1 MAKRNPSRAQGK
13 SDAAGA
19 RAKKGEAL
27 RRRVLGHDHVNRSL
41 AEADAL
47 TADLTRLIHEW
58 VWHDIWSRP
67 GLPLKTRSLINVA
80 LLTALNRPR
89 ELKLHLRGAFNNGCS
104 VEEIREVLLHTALY
118 AGVPATI
125 DSVHVVRD
133 TLKEMGH
140 PMTARGTAKAAPRSK
155 T

>member
-1 MAKRNPSRAQGK
+1 MAQSKTTSPGKR
-13 SDAAGA
+13 SDTSSA

-27 RRRVLGHDHVNRSL
+27 RRRVLGDEHVDRSL

-47 TADLTRLIHEW
+47 SDDLNRLIHEW

-89 ELKLHLRGAFNNGCS
+89 ELKLHLKGAFNNGCT
-104 VEEIREVLLHTALY
+104 VDEIREVLLHTALY

-125 DSVHVVRD
+125 DSMHVVRD
-133 TLKEMGH
+133 TLRDMG
-140 PMTARGTAKAAPRSK
+140 PPPTARGKTGAAPRRRK
-155 T
+155 

>member
-1 MAKRNPSRAQGK
+1 VANPNFSSADRKPGGT
-13 SDAAGA
+13 SA

-27 RRRVLGHDHVNRSL
+27 RRRVLGHDHVDRSL

-47 TADLTRLIHEW
+47 SEDLNRLIHEW

-89 ELKLHLRGAFNNGCS
+89 ELKLHLKGAFNNGCT

-125 DSVHVVRD
+125 DSMHVVRD
-133 TLKEMGH
+133 MLKEMGH
-140 PMTARGTAKAAPRSK
+140 PMAARGKAKAAARRK
-155 T
+155 